1 LHPSSS
7 TSASPAPNAS
17 SSFANPASY
26 TAAACP
32 RQAGVQ
38 VPNFSRPTSLA
49 LLTAPS
55 IILPARPPSRARRS
69 GSSADL
75 TECDF
80 AADYAAYAPLLRTPT
95 PSPVASAWY
104 LSMCSLACSWYVY
117 NFAS

>member
-1 LHPSSS
+1 LHPSSFI
-7 TSASPAPNAS
+7 SASAAPNA

-55 IILPARPPSRARRS
+55 IILPARPPSRTRRS

-75 TECDF
+75 TDCDF

-95 PSPVASAWY
+95 PSLGASTWR
-104 LSMCSLACSWYVY
+104 LGMCTLAFVIR
-117 NFAS
+117 F